1 MELKAGTHLRSV
13 VSSAEVVVIRAPEGE
28 VELTLGGF
36 PMVSHDESVED
47 RPVEAGNE
55 GSVVLGKRYTDE
67 ASTIEV
73 LCTKAGEGALA
84 MGGEALVLKS
94 AKPLPSSD

>member
-28 VELTLGGF
+28 VELTMGGL
-36 PMVSHDESVED
+36 PMVSHDESVEE
-47 RPVEAGNE
+47 RSVAPGSE
-55 GSVVLGKRYTDE
+55 GSALLGKRYTNE

-84 MGGEALVLKS
+84 MGGEDLVQKS
-94 AKPLPSSD
+94 ARPLPSSD